1 MQPLTCRIEHLGF
14 AARDPLALSE
24 WYVRVF
30 GARAVWRNALQRPAV
45 FVEMPGGLILEIYP
59 SAKAE
64 AEITADNSVSGFR
77 HLALRVGNI
86 ETAREQLESAG
97 VVFSESIKPAGGG
110 GRVLFFRDPE
120 DNLLHLVERPVGEP
134 LSHA

>member
-14 AARDPLALSE
+14 AARDPSALSD

-30 GARAVWRNALQRPAV
+30 GARAVWRNELQRPAV
-45 FVEMPGGLILEIYP
+45 FVEMPGGLLLEIYP
-59 SAKAE
+59 SAKAQT
-64 AEITADNSVSGFR
+64 EITADNSVSGFR

-86 ETAREQLESAG
+86 EAARDHLASAG
-97 VVFSESIKPAGGG
+97 IVFFETIKPAGGG

-120 DNLLHLVERPVGEP
+120 DNLLHLVERPGGEP